1 MKIKSIVTVFCV
13 LLTST
18 LNAQHYEGL
27 DTIPG
32 RYKDFYYPE
41 WYDECPGFCTDSAKF
56 TPFCSMVGYGTIIR
70 ENYTPRPL
78 TVKGVAVMVAR
89 DELDGPRT
97 PLDTTRLPE
106 YVFLYQRDHSQ
117 PDSLLFVDS
126 ARWDTVVPK
135 VMRLPTIC
143 DSATQVDT
151 VRFPIVRYC
160 YVHEC
165 RFDKPHIVDSTF
177 YIGGTNNSNGLVFD
191 DTDSVMDYRPAHL
204 RITYYAIHPNDASA
218 CQMHLKGRYW
228 RRDTLTPWEYQPMH
242 RLENPFGQ
250 FLAIVD
256 NHYLNVYTSD
266 STMGTVT
273 GSGLFPDQS
282 YDTIS
287 AIPNPGYAFLR
298 WNDGSTANPR
308 VVCLNH
314 DTSFTAYFREDRDF
328 FVQLASNN
336 DDWGTVTGQGYYSAN
351 STATIKATPNS
362 GYIFDRWSDGNL
374 LSTRSITVT
383 QDTTLTAYFYVDS
396 SMLDIA
402 KPSEDGP
409 CVTLQPNPA
418 GSHVEIKADSYGEY
432 TVELLNANGG
442 VELQAA
448 FSGTKTSLDLSA
460 LPSGTYIVRIAT
472 TAGTA
477 YKKLVVK

>member
-1 MKIKSIVTVFCV
+1 MKKT
-13 LLTST
+13 LLIALIFVIAGQTAV
-18 LNAQHYEGL
+18 NAQHYGQL

-41 WYDECPGFCTDSAKF
+41 WYDECPIFRDGSVRFRPSYMSF
-56 TPFCSMVGYGTIIR
+56 GYGTYLR
-70 ENYTPRPL
+70 QNYTPRPMVL
-78 TVKGVAVMVAR
+78 KGVAVMVVP
-89 DELDGPRT
+89 ENWGLGIHPV
-97 PLDTTRLPE
+97 DTIRRPQ
-106 YVFLYQRDHSQ
+106 YVHVYQWDPSQ
-117 PDSLLFVDS
+117 SDSLLFLDS
-126 ARWDTVVPK
+126 ARWDTITPR
-135 VMRLPTIC
+135 VMCLPAVC
-143 DSATQVDT
+143 DSVAQSDT
-151 VRFPIVRYC
+151 SIPYYYC
-160 YVHEC
+160 YVYEC
-165 RFDKPHIVDSTF
+165 RFEKPVTIDSFF
-177 YIGGTNNSNGLVFD
+177 YIGGTNYGCNDEVF
-191 DTDSVMDYRPAHL
+191 VERLGYVPACL
-204 RITYYAIHPNDASA
+204 RITYLAMRSNSGSKSCPMNLRGA
-218 CQMHLKGRYW
+218 YW
-228 RRDTLTPWEYQPMH
+228 RGHSNMPWHYEPLSVREEYYGM
-242 RLENPFGQ
+242 

-256 NHYLNVYTSD
+256 NHYLNVHSAD

-282 YDTIS
+282 YDTIA
-287 AIPNPGYAFLR
+287 AIPNPGYAFLH

-396 SMLDIA
+396 SLLGIST
-402 KPSEDGP
+402 PSESGLH
-409 CVTLQPNPA
+409 VTLRPNPA
-418 GSHVEIKADSYGEY
+418 DSRVEIEADSHGEY
-432 TVELLNANGG
+432 TVELLNARGT
-442 VELQAA
+442 VALQAV